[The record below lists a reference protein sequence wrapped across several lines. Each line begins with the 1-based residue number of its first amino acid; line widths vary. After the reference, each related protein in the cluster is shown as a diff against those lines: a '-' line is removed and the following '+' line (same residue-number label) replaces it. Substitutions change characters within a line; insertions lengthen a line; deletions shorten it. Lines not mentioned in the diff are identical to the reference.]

1 MCDTDISLQV
11 ISPKLLK
18 VHDHKH
24 DETRVFLSEER
35 NDNMIECIVS
45 KVKIIHLNPNV
56 SAFIFMHEFFILA
69 PCYFSC
75 LLGIFLMC
83 FFS

>member
-18 VHDHKH
+18 FHDHKH
-24 DETRVFLSEER
+24 DEKRVFLSEER

-56 SAFIFMHEFFILA
+56 STFIFMHDFFSYLLHVISHVCSEFF
-69 PCYFSC
+69 
-75 LLGIFLMC
+75 
-83 FFS
+83 